1 MGKEV
6 SISFMLEGRV
16 RVGFLVG
23 SGVETL
29 NENRLKYINLK
40 CC

>member
-16 RVGFLVG
+16 RAGPLAG
-23 SGVETL
+23 PGAETP
-29 NENRLKYINLK
+29 NENRLKHINLK